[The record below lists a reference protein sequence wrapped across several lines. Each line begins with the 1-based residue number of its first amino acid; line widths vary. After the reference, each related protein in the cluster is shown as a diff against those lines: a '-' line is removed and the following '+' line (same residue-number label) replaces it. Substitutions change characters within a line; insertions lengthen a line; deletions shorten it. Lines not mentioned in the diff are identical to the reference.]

1 VLGLELFVAFL
12 VAATIALAELVT
24 SQYPRTIGL
33 LWNRSRALWI
43 YALIYGLISLGFA
56 AAYGPLSRAG
66 VLNFDT
72 FAGGTSGLGFE
83 TPASATKSAVH
94 SSPVSSN
101 ERTAS
106 DSGLTVLIAIM
117 IGLSTKALLHI
128 RLFSVPATGT
138 QQTFPVGT
146 ETVVQI
152 FEPWLLRTILI
163 DEFNAV
169 SAFLD
174 DKAARYSVLADTQ
187 HKITDSL
194 PTSNGFP
201 KAELTALRV
210 DVAGATTP
218 RAAMEIYL
226 RAFGATALSK
236 LFP

>member
-1 VLGLELFVAFL
+1 VLALKLFLAFSI
-12 VAATIALAELVT
+12 ATAIALAELVT

-33 LWNRSRALWI
+33 IWKRSKALWI
-43 YALIYGLISLGFA
+43 YAVIYGLISLGFA

-72 FAGGTSGLGFE
+72 FAGAASGATPI
-83 TPASATKSAVH
+83 TPATKPTAQGGH
-94 SSPVSSN
+94 GASN
-101 ERTAS
+101 DTPTSNPR
-106 DSGLTVLIAIM
+106 LTVLIAIM

-128 RLFSVPATGT
+128 RLFSVPASGT

-146 ETVVQI
+146 ETIVQI

-169 SAFLD
+169 STFLD
-174 DKAARYSVLADTQ
+174 DKAGRYLVLADTQ
-187 HKITDSL
+187 KKIVDNL
-194 PTSNGFP
+194 PASNGFP
-201 KAELTALRV
+201 KAELTALKV
-210 DVAGATTP
+210 DIAGATTP

-226 RAFGATALSK
+226 RSFGATALSK